1 MNSININSC
10 SHSGTKLKN
19 KKKSFP
25 SGGRANQEPEGNTSI
40 KQGHGGRGGEAILK
54 TWSPETEAGVAS
66 QPASCGNVR
75 KKLMVVRAM
84 RKGPWTAAKWQVAGP
99 GPRWDRGQRPCRGQL
114 RPAGA
119 RVVEASWTGGP
130 EDQASGTARAAVSAQ
145 SVTWRLGEGSL
156 ADAVRGEASLVSFH
170 LKRVG

>member
-1 MNSININSC
+1 MN
-10 SHSGTKLKN
+10 
-19 KKKSFP
+19 
-25 SGGRANQEPEGNTSI
+25 REPEGNTSI
-40 KQGHGGRGGEAILK
+40 KQGHRGRGGEAILK
-54 TWSPETEAGVAS
+54 TWSPETGAGVAS
-66 QPASCGNVR
+66 QPANCGNVR
-75 KKLMVVRAM
+75 KKLMVVRVT

-114 RPAGA
+114 RPAGEQ
-119 RVVEASWTGGP
+119 VVEASWTGGP
-130 EDQASGTARAAVSAQ
+130 GDQASGTARAAASAQ

>member
-10 SHSGTKLKN
+10 SHGGTKLKST
-19 KKKSFP
+19 KQKLSKR
-25 SGGRANQEPEGNTSI
+25 GRANQEPEGNTSI
-40 KQGHGGRGGEAILK
+40 KQGHGGRGGGAILK
-54 TWSPETEAGVAS
+54 TWSPETEAGVVF

-84 RKGPWTAAKWQVAGP
+84 RKGPWTAAERQVAGP
-99 GPRWDRGQRPCRGQL
+99 EPRWDRGQRPCCGQL
-114 RPAGA
+114 RPTGA
-119 RVVEASWTGGP
+119 RVAEASWTGGP
-130 EDQASGTARAAVSAQ
+130 EDQASGTARAAGSAQ